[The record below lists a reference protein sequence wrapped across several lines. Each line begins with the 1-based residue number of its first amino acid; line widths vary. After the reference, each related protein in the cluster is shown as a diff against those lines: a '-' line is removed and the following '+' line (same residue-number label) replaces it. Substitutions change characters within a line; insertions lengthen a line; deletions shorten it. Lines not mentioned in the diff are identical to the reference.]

1 MTASALRIGDQL
13 ILEEDYDENY
23 IPNEQEIQEYAR
35 EIGIDPEN
43 EPELMWLARE
53 GIVAPLPQEWKPCQ
67 DITGDVYY
75 FNFVSGQSTWD
86 HPCDEQYRNLV
97 SLEREKLHALGGSK
111 KKEKKK
117 KKDKKEKKEKEP
129 FKSTAV
135 QGLPQTLVQAPQG
148 GLAPLRGLGEVP
160 ASTLYGSL
168 ANTSGTT
175 AGLMK
180 SSLGSSNTF
189 RIPKTG
195 GLTSTLLGEKHEG
208 KISMNLADFSDD
220 DEDLSGEKSAPDTAQ
235 LLKNL
240 HIDVGTLG
248 DGFEYEESAEI
259 DEDAD
264 HDHVDEETEPEL
276 QNLPGSDEEA
286 ESQKEVSFEQSQ
298 GRSEPGS
305 VLDSKSRDV
314 QPPTPNKLN
323 PDKEADD
330 DIDSVDEKRGV
341 QDKSGSDTE
350 GDVILVR
357 AEQPGH
363 QGRAVAIDEE
373 ANEEIGAG
381 DSRCDS
387 VDNSSKLPPVGE
399 EELTSEHQNGGDP
412 KLRCVTERA
421 SIDGE
426 INAGNGPNGGARKDS
441 VMPGSNPDESGNP
454 PLKESEPSQQLKD
467 LLQASE
473 DLDESDTNFDL
484 GIQIQAV
491 KRLLGVETPS
501 PPLDQQLKSECEDRD
516 GEKLNLE
523 DDERR
528 KRAEAA
534 ERRIQDKQKQE
545 HELMDRG
552 SLQTQESVE
561 DLQGTLSE
569 ELGKEEGQI
578 LCEKEEQL
586 CKLRDKLRQEEEEQT
601 QQIYRENEDKLRL
614 LKEQLRIEREEE
626 EARLKEE
633 QRDRL
638 LKLQIQMKKEI
649 EATEKEMRADNEAT
663 LQQLRGE
670 LRLLQETK
678 QQSLEDKKNALLEQ
692 MRKETD
698 LTLNE
703 EKVALEKKKEK
714 AHNELRQQLEKKM
727 KEELEELENK
737 HARDIQGLKAIT
749 EEKHQ
754 ELLTGLR
761 KQMADAH
768 SIEEAQLQRDLQKS
782 QRKMQQIADYERE
795 LSDLLKEKRE
805 EVEKDHEWK
814 TQQIKEEHEQT
825 VDRIRVEYEEEE
837 RQQRSRLLKQLQAE
851 HERLTQF
858 HERELSELRQE
869 LDHRLD
875 DLRKF
880 HGEKELKVQE
890 AEEQLEMRA
899 KELKAKSNLL
909 HNQEMSLKLQREQFH
924 AEENQLQRE
933 QAEILS
939 SRPSKQE
946 VEQSKREHSSL
957 QDSIRKS
964 HQNLNKLQDQ
974 QVALQLEVDTL
985 REESQQLQN
994 KISELEIT
1002 IRKKHE
1008 TLKEVPIIN
1017 GTSDDAEEDELHIED
1032 LNFHI
1037 EANPNCSSSPI
1048 PRVEDEEVSMEN
1060 VRYYISAE
1068 GLSINKAKEFL
1079 MRQTRSLRKRQTAL
1093 KSAKQQWRHDMRKA
1107 QEDVQDPESTQILQD
1122 AYRNLEQEAQH
1133 LDEMKLTM
1141 KKGQVLLQK
1150 KEQKLNQLES
1160 SLAEGISD
1168 EDTPRG
1174 RGDKKAV
1181 TFDLTDS
1188 DDISSIASVDS
1199 PQKNL
1204 KAELSLAQR
1213 ANIQYLSDSVQKI
1226 TSDLNSVLCVLGSLG
1241 MQQSPLF
1248 STTQALSVPPPSN
1261 SVPLSVYTSLTR
1273 TQNSGSLLP
1282 SGTVPL
1288 PSQWIWNR
1296 GTNATSHLPTAQSVD
1311 DALSEKWR
1319 KYFPGGIPTLSR
1331 SSTPL
1336 ESRLGYV
1343 SASDQVKMLQKSHS
1357 KITHGD
1363 RSSIQGMIDAN
1374 KKWLEGFK
1382 KDPKIPLFTRTS
1394 RTPSTQGLIQLGL
1407 DENNQIKVYH
1417 F

>member
-286 ESQKEVSFEQSQ
+286 ESQKE
-298 GRSEPGS
+298 
-305 VLDSKSRDV
+305 
-314 QPPTPNKLN
+314 
-323 PDKEADD
+323 
-330 DIDSVDEKRGV
+330 
-341 QDKSGSDTE
+341 
-350 GDVILVR
+350 
-357 AEQPGH
+357 
-363 QGRAVAIDEE
+363 
-373 ANEEIGAG
+373 
-381 DSRCDS
+381 
-387 VDNSSKLPPVGE
+387 
-399 EELTSEHQNGGDP
+399 
-412 KLRCVTERA
+412 
-421 SIDGE
+421 
-426 INAGNGPNGGARKDS
+426 
-441 VMPGSNPDESGNP
+441 
-454 PLKESEPSQQLKD
+454 ESEPSQQLKD

-1199 PQKNL
+1199 PQKTDL

>member
-454 PLKESEPSQQLKD
+454 PLK
-467 LLQASE
+467 
-473 DLDESDTNFDL
+473 DL

-1199 PQKNL
+1199 PQKTDL